1 MITEQDMNVVVSIAE
16 AIKLTSSVLQKNK
29 EIKFSPN
36 RENVFVYFVFF
47 LLKTI
52 HLFKYP
58 DKI

>member
-36 RENVFVYFVFF
+36 RENVFVYFVF

>member
-47 LLKTI
+47 VEDNSFI
-52 HLFKYP
+52 
-58 DKI
+58 